1 MSVTSAPAWEAL
13 QQVRERLETPRREL
27 LEHPVYSRLNS
38 LPALRIFMEY
48 HVYAVWDF
56 MSLLKSLQRELCCV
70 SVPWLPVTQPAAAR
84 LINEIVLA
92 EESDLDPQGNPASHF
107 ELYLRAMQEAE
118 ADTAPLE
125 TFLQALREGD
135 AVAEAAR
142 TARVPLAAQE
152 FLAETFAVLDQ
163 QDLPAI
169 AAAFTFGREGLLPD
183 LFTRIVAGLH
193 QQAPGHLQQFRYYLD
208 RHIEL
213 DGDEHGPLADQLLLT
228 LCGEDASRWNRV
240 ESAARDAL
248 AARKTLWDGMLAEID
263 AL

>member
-1 MSVTSAPAWEAL
+1 MTSAPAWESL
-13 QQVRERLETPRREL
+13 QQVRQRLETPRREL
-27 LEHPVYSRLNS
+27 LDHAVYARLNS

-70 SVPWLPVTQPAAAR
+70 TVPWLPVSQPAAAR
-84 LINEIVLA
+84 LINEIVLG

-118 ADTAPLE
+118 AQTAPIE
-125 TFLQALREGD
+125 TFLQALREGNS
-135 AVAEAAR
+135 VAQAAR
-142 TARVPLAAQE
+142 TAEIPQAAQE
-152 FLAETFAVLDQ
+152 FLATTFDVLNQ
-163 QDLPAI
+163 QDMPAI

-183 LFTRIVAGLH
+183 LFTRIVASLH
-193 QQAPGHLQQFRYYLD
+193 QLFPGHLQQFRYYLD

-213 DGDEHGPLADQLLLT
+213 DGEEHGPLADQLLLT
-228 LCGEDASRWNRV
+228 LCGEHPSRWNRV
-240 ESAARDAL
+240 ETAAQAAL

-263 AL
+263 NL